1 MHRTI
6 LVMRGSVLAFA
17 SIAAALIACTAAPE
31 IPNDLESNSYP
42 TNSGRKSG
50 SSHSSDT
57 APEDDATNNDDL
69 PGTPVPPKPKTDAGS
84 VTDSGS
90 GTGTGIDAGP
100 PAPTGP
106 CAGSTT
112 ANACFQC
119 CDTNNPG
126 TADEW
131 NNFWNQCAC
140 SASKCGN
147 VCFNEW
153 CAGFFPNPGDAC
165 DQCLNAQEA
174 SCDTQANNSC
184 AGDASCSKLLQCDDT
199 SGCAA
204 KP

>member
-6 LVMRGSVLAFA
+6 VVMRRSVLAFA

-31 IPNDLESNSYP
+31 IPNDLQSNTFPSNS
-42 TNSGRKSG
+42 GKKSG
-50 SSHSSDT
+50 SSTPSNGSH
-57 APEDDATNNDDL
+57 AANNDDL
-69 PGTPVPPKPKTDAGS
+69 PGSPMPPKPTSNTGSGTGIDA
-84 VTDSGS
+84 
-90 GTGTGIDAGP
+90 GTGTGIDAGTIP
-100 PAPTGP
+100 TTPTGP

-119 CDTNNPG
+119 CETNNPG

-147 VCFNEW
+147 VCANEW

-165 DQCLNAQEA
+165 DQCLNAEEA
-174 SCDTQANNSC
+174 TCDTQANNSC
-184 AGDASCSKLLQCDDT
+184 AGDASCSKLLQCDDS
-199 SGCAA
+199 SGCAT